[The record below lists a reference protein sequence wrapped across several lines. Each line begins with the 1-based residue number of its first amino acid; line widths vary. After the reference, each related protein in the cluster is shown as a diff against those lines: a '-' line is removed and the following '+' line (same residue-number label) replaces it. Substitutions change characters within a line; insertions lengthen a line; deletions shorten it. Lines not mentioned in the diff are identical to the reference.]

1 MFLYYFISFM
11 LLFFLCFFFKNR
23 KFHPPAKRANRIKPQ
38 TLGTPERVSF
48 LFPGDNNMKR
58 FTVETV
64 TKDKL
69 YILFEYLKR
78 SYASEE
84 LEPFNIEEVDT
95 KPLEGSTHIFFD
107 VNNEDK
113 GYIYE
118 VEVSDFYVY
127 IHNKIDFDLKF
138 DINEFCLVLE
148 YQDTYSFYLRLQSK
162 SKDED
167 EFKQSISLFTSYS
180 TVRVEKNINM
190 RRVKAHFE
198 LSADKTETID

>member
-1 MFLYYFISFM
+1 
-11 LLFFLCFFFKNR
+11 
-23 KFHPPAKRANRIKPQ
+23 
-38 TLGTPERVSF
+38 
-48 LFPGDNNMKR
+48 MKR

-95 KPLEGSTHIFFD
+95 KPLEDSTHIFFD

-148 YQDTYSFYLRLQSK
+148 YQDTSSFYLRLQSK
-162 SKDED
+162 SEDED

-180 TVRVEKNINM
+180 TVHVENNINM

-198 LSADKTETID
+198 LSADKVETID

>member
-1 MFLYYFISFM
+1 
-11 LLFFLCFFFKNR
+11 
-23 KFHPPAKRANRIKPQ
+23 
-38 TLGTPERVSF
+38 
-48 LFPGDNNMKR
+48 MKR

-69 YILFEYLKR
+69 CILFEYLKR

-95 KPLEGSTHIFFD
+95 KPLEDSTHIFFD

-148 YQDTYSFYLRLQSK
+148 YQDTSSFYLRLQSK
-162 SKDED
+162 SEDED
-167 EFKQSISLFTSYS
+167 GFKKSISLFTSYS

-198 LSADKTETID
+198 LSADKVETID

>member
-1 MFLYYFISFM
+1 
-11 LLFFLCFFFKNR
+11 
-23 KFHPPAKRANRIKPQ
+23 
-38 TLGTPERVSF
+38 
-48 LFPGDNNMKR
+48 MKR
-58 FTVETV
+58 FTIENL

-69 YILFEYLKR
+69 HALFEYLKR
-78 SYASEE
+78 SFAPRE
-84 LEPFNIEEVDT
+84 LEPFNIEEIDT
-95 KPLEGSTHIFFD
+95 KPLEDSTHIFFD

-148 YQDTYSFYLRLQSK
+148 YQDTHSFYLRLQSK
-162 SKDED
+162 SEDED

-180 TVRVEKNINM
+180 TVSVENNINM
-190 RRVKAHFE
+190 RRVKAYFE

>member
-23 KFHPPAKRANRIKPQ
+23 KFHPLPKGDNRIKPQ

-95 KPLEGSTHIFFD
+95 KPLEDSTHIFFD

-148 YQDTYSFYLRLQSK
+148 YQDTHSFYLRLQSK
-162 SKDED
+162 SEDED

-180 TVRVEKNINM
+180 TVRIEENINM

-198 LSADKTETID
+198 LSADKVETID